1 MSPPAF
7 GQRMSHLVGGR
18 CIRAGKNSILQARLA
33 NDSLSAIS
41 RGRKGAKMQT
51 RRRARTARVDGL
63 VDTGRAIDRHSIRNF
78 ARKIARAR
86 QRARDDK
93 RRRAALG
100 ACEHRTRLR
109 GIKARD
115 HRNI

>member
-7 GQRMSHLVGGR
+7 AQRMSHLVGGR
-18 CIRAGKNSILQARLA
+18 CIRAGKNSILQAPTLPTRSPRYLE
-33 NDSLSAIS
+33 
-41 RGRKGAKMQT
+41 GA
-51 RRRARTARVDGL
+51 RARKCEREDAHEQRASTDSSTLVARSIATRFVISP
-63 VDTGRAIDRHSIRNF
+63 GRS
-78 ARKIARAR
+78 RAR
-86 QRARDDK
+86 QRARDDE